1 MSDAAIQ
8 KHSLMCAPLR
18 SGRVSDEEAEPPAG
32 TEPAGDRASVGAME
46 VGAIETF
53 QVAYLVEPE
62 MKAEAETGIFMSLRM
77 QVCRMKAELTSAF
90 VLEQTQQNQA
100 TADPRFGE
108 GASPNAAEDAKPL
121 RPRRSVSHSAGA
133 GGGAGRGPPAEF
145 GGGCLARSASARI
158 GKGVSHAALYLLE
171 YVRWLKVLSSV
182 LPEYQAILP
191 AYAPRLLA
199 TSTDAG
205 AEAAVR
211 GRPVNFMRWL
221 DRFQVTIAYD
231 NYVDFKR
238 DILQRVLEQ
247 IKAKTSGMSMADV
260 LRDLQLG
267 LPERQL
273 QQLVYE
279 LGFRDPS
286 EEVEPV
292 EVLTLLLNGLSN
304 FKKCA
309 KKLSVT
315 DSPPLLAG
323 AATREVSRRSSRSSE
338 QTSTLEA
345 VRHMLQA
352 NKGQVRKALGGES
365 MVHLFSRAD
374 TNEDGH
380 LSYAETKKVLVEL
393 VALCGGSC

>member
-53 QVAYLVEPE
+53 QVAYLVEP
-62 MKAEAETGIFMSLRM
+62 G
-77 QVCRMKAELTSAF
+77 MKAELTSAF

-145 GGGCLARSASARI
+145 GGGCLARSASART

-211 GRPVNFMRWL
+211 GR
-221 DRFQVTIAYD
+221 
-231 NYVDFKR
+231 
-238 DILQRVLEQ
+238 
-247 IKAKTSGMSMADV
+247 
-260 LRDLQLG
+260 
-267 LPERQL
+267 
-273 QQLVYE
+273 
-279 LGFRDPS
+279 
-286 EEVEPV
+286 
-292 EVLTLLLNGLSN
+292 
-304 FKKCA
+304 
-309 KKLSVT
+309 
-315 DSPPLLAG
+315 
-323 AATREVSRRSSRSSE
+323 
-338 QTSTLEA
+338 
-345 VRHMLQA
+345 
-352 NKGQVRKALGGES
+352 
-365 MVHLFSRAD
+365 
-374 TNEDGH
+374 
-380 LSYAETKKVLVEL
+380 
-393 VALCGGSC
+393 